1 MKKLTTILCSIA
13 FMIAGISMAIT
24 VKDPSYANSGYKTM
38 AAATLPS
45 GVQLPNLDDSRLH
58 VPLDLLLD
66 EAKRQNVLGNT
77 FAVNE
82 DPNSEKIDSLQNRIS
97 YLEEKE
103 QATRDSMAKAPAP
116 KSIVKTKVITRHIHT
131 TDTIHVPVYYLA
143 TQVGNKEGPT
153 DQCVS
158 VYEVH
163 KVDEICPENTNSS
176 EKHTNEYVDA
186 GE

>member
-1 MKKLTTILCSIA
+1 
-13 FMIAGISMAIT
+13 MIAGISMAIT
-24 VKDPSYANSGYKTM
+24 VKDPSYAKDGYKTM
-38 AAATLPS
+38 AAATLPNA
-45 GVQLPNLDDSRLH
+45 VQLPNLDDSRLH

-66 EAKRQNVLGNT
+66 EAKRQNVLGNAS
-77 FAVNE
+77 AVNV

-116 KSIVKTKVITRHIHT
+116 KPIVKTRVITRHTHT

-153 DQCVS
+153 EECIS

-176 EKHTNEYVDA
+176 EKHVNEHVSV